1 MRLSLSRYV
10 SWHSYTSGVVAPVES
25 KVGASVDTVGAELGA
40 EVGAEVGDSVGGRK
54 FQNDPSSLRCGVTVS
69 RDQSF
74 NNNKR
79 LMKDHN
85 KRTNSVVAADTFS

>member
-1 MRLSLSRYV
+1 M
-10 SWHSYTSGVVAPVES
+10 VAPVES
-25 KVGASVDTVGAELGA
+25 KVGAGVDKVGA
-40 EVGAEVGDSVGGRK
+40 EVGAEDGAEVGGEVGGSVGFEK
-54 FQNDPSSLRCGVTVS
+54 NPSSLRCGVTVS

>member
-25 KVGASVDTVGAELGA
+25 KVGAGVDKVGA
-40 EVGAEVGDSVGGRK
+40 EVGAEVGDEVGGSVGFEK
-54 FQNDPSSLRCGVTVS
+54 NPSSLRCGVTVS